1 MDITSTLF
9 PCASVTST
17 RVSTPNHL
25 QFITLQNN
33 WRINVAKIVCTP
45 LFDSPLYSFYSYR
58 ERVLKCNERLDAFYI
73 ISQNNHTP
81 E

>member
-1 MDITSTLF
+1 MDILSNLF
-9 PCASVTST
+9 PRTFATST
-17 RVSTPNHL
+17 RVTTPNHL

-73 ISQNNHTP
+73 ISQNNHTQ